1 MASFLGGPMLALF
14 TLGIS
19 SRRCTANGAIFGF
32 VLALLIGTLIG
43 FGPMFASLSP
53 KSLHRS
59 TAGCINENP
68 LLYRTTT
75 AFPPTTTSSPLT
87 SPHTSNSIFLYIF
100 KISYMWISPI
110 TWLVT
115 TLAALLYSRLFPDP
129 NLIVD
134 ESLLMPIL
142 RRERPIKLAV

>member
-1 MASFLGGPMLALF
+1 MLALF

-32 VLALLIGTLIG
+32 VLALLFGSLIG
-43 FGPMFASLSP
+43 FGPLVANLNP
-53 KSLHRS
+53 TPLVRS
-59 TAGCINENP
+59 TSRCLNEN
-68 LLYRTTT
+68 LLLPHSTIS
-75 AFPPTTTSSPLT
+75 TSSPLVT
-87 SPHTSNSIFLYIF
+87 SASHSSNNILLYIF
-100 KISYMWISPI
+100 KISYMWISTI

-129 NLIVD
+129 DLVVD

-142 RRERPIKLAV
+142 RTKKSIKLEV

>member
-1 MASFLGGPMLALF
+1 MLAVF

-32 VLALLIGTLIG
+32 LLALVIGSLIG
-43 FGPMFASLSP
+43 FGPIFANLNP
-53 KSLHRS
+53 TQLPRS
-59 TAGCINENP
+59 VAGCLNENP
-68 LLYRTTT
+68 LLSRSM
-75 AFPPTTTSSPLT
+75 PISSPVVAAPSNGL
-87 SPHTSNSIFLYIF
+87 SSNSIFLYIF

-115 TLAALLYSRLFPDP
+115 TLAALLYSRLFPDK
-129 NLIVD
+129 NLVVD

-142 RRERPIKLAV
+142 RRTQPTKPAV